1 MLRTASKQLNKV
13 IHTAPKTA
21 KRVKSSE
28 QNFDKMAVRSLS
40 KIESTDCFEY
50 CSEFFS
56 KISVGAECGRLFFR
70 AASGVLSNIDHQ
82 KKNQISTKLFEIS
95 TTQHYIDQISTTKVP

>member
-13 IHTAPKTA
+13 IHTAPETA

-56 KISVGAECGRLFFR
+56 KISVGA
-70 AASGVLSNIDHQ
+70 D
-82 KKNQISTKLFEIS
+82 
-95 TTQHYIDQISTTKVP
+95 